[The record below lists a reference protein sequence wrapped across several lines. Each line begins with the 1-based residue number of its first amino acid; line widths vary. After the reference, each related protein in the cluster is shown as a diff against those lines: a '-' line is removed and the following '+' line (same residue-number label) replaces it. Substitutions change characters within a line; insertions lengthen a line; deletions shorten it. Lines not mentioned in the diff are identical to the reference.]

1 VSEVLV
7 SLSMLMALK
16 LGSTAE
22 ESIRR
27 SSARGTARSVR
38 M

>member
-7 SLSMLMALK
+7 TLSMLMALK
-16 LGSTAE
+16 VPATA
-22 ESIRR
+22 SVSRAR